1 MLSLLRRFSALGAVI
16 AFIRSPMGQEMLHT
30 AGGFVSNPDNRA
42 KAGELVGKIRRQPTR
57 PQR

>member
-16 AFIRSPMGQEMLHT
+16 AFIRSPTGQEMLHT
-30 AGGFVSNPDNRA
+30 ARGVVSNPDNRA
-42 KAGELVGKIRRQPTR
+42 KAGELVGKFRRQPTR